1 MKNFILLLVMGLI
14 LPACAPA
21 APSATPEVIS
31 VYSTAAAQP
40 WLSELYDCAG
50 TASVLSRVDDPTAA
64 DIVLRVGEPEG
75 LTSPAYQVDMEE
87 ILVVTQRQSPIQNL
101 SLEGVRTLFSG
112 QGDPSVQVWTYASG
126 MDIQDVFNRLV
137 MQGQNIA
144 PTALLAVDPQQ
155 MADTLVNEPNT
166 VGILPRHWK
175 VGDVAGGILCGNC
188 PCAGNYSK

>member
-1 MKNFILLLVMGLI
+1 MKKFIFLLVVVLI

-175 VGDVAGGILCGNC
+175 VGELARGILCGNC